1 MLHGAPC
8 TRPGVSGQRPVRSS
22 TLARTDDGQYHG
34 EQRGA
39 AAKQRKEARSSGQ
52 QGRVIRLVGA
62 HAGRTPAGSY
72 GLGRVRNRR
81 VVTRPGFSCPA
92 S

>member
-22 TLARTDDGQYHG
+22 TLARTDDGQHHG

-52 QGRVIRLVGA
+52 
-62 HAGRTPAGSY
+62 
-72 GLGRVRNRR
+72 
-81 VVTRPGFSCPA
+81 
-92 S
+92 